1 MVLTEVMAGVGGGGG
16 WNGKEGKRFP
26 VWTIGVGE
34 GGVGIRGSTVATE
47 NWFDNSSVRSSS
59 SGERRRRS
67 WGVLVDSWEDDSSSS
82 SEWVSE
88 SGSGVRV
95 LQRRGL
101 SRGGLGGWE
110 MVGIRRL
117 YWIVGLEGS

>member
-1 MVLTEVMAGVGGGGG
+1 M
-16 WNGKEGKRFP
+16 
-26 VWTIGVGE
+26 GE
-34 GGVGIRGSTVATE
+34 GGVGTRGSTVATE
-47 NWFDNSSVRSSS
+47 NWFDKSSVRFSS
-59 SGERRRRS
+59 SGERRWRS
-67 WGVLVDSWEDDSSSS
+67 WGVLVDSWEDDSSLS

-110 MVGIRRL
+110 MAGVRRL
-117 YWIVGLEGS
+117 YLIVGLLGKLDFCHAWPG

>member
-1 MVLTEVMAGVGGGGG
+1 M
-16 WNGKEGKRFP
+16 
-26 VWTIGVGE
+26 
-34 GGVGIRGSTVATE
+34 
-47 NWFDNSSVRSSS
+47 
-59 SGERRRRS
+59 
-67 WGVLVDSWEDDSSSS
+67 DSWEDDSSSL

-110 MVGIRRL
+110 MVGVRRL
-117 YWIVGLEGS
+117 YLIVGLEEARLLLHLARVGTSVDSKASLTEDEAVSEESDTKGYAA

>member
-1 MVLTEVMAGVGGGGG
+1 MAV
-16 WNGKEGKRFP
+16 
-26 VWTIGVGE
+26 
-34 GGVGIRGSTVATE
+34 E
-47 NWFDNSSVRSSS
+47 NWFDRSSVRSSS

-67 WGVLVDSWEDDSSSS
+67 WGVLVDSGEDDSSSS
-82 SEWVSE
+82 SECVSE

-110 MVGIRRL
+110 MVGVRRL
-117 YWIVGLEGS
+117 YLIVGLERS

>member
-1 MVLTEVMAGVGGGGG
+1 M
-16 WNGKEGKRFP
+16 
-26 VWTIGVGE
+26 
-34 GGVGIRGSTVATE
+34 
-47 NWFDNSSVRSSS
+47 
-59 SGERRRRS
+59 
-67 WGVLVDSWEDDSSSS
+67 DSWEDDSLL

-110 MVGIRRL
+110 MVVMRGL
-117 YWIVGLEGS
+117 YWIVGLEES